1 MENDFG
7 WGMVKPDFL
16 TNGIFPATTGT
27 TYIRA
32 RSQREADRQQFEW
45 VNVTWIQTDGSAG
58 FGGPPGTSLFEWH
71 LDASGTARR
80 MRSARP
86 MSLASRSV
94 CACPPPPHRASHR
107 TFAPCALAVPSSLSA
122 DLMVDLV
129 GFQKK
134 VDSGDF
140 QLPHACRNASVWTLG
155 PVTPLAS
162 RFARLVGA
170 ASAK

>member
-16 TNGIFPATTGT
+16 TTGIFTATTGT

-32 RSQREADRQQFEW
+32 RSQQEADRQQFEW
-45 VNVTWIQTDGSAG
+45 TNVSWIQTDGSAG

-71 LDASGTARR
+71 LDASRTARR
-80 MRSARP
+80 MRRARKLGSHIFSQR
-86 MSLASRSV
+86 MFRYSQQYLSTHVSSV
-94 CACPPPPHRASHR
+94 V
-107 TFAPCALAVPSSLSA
+107 AVPSSLSA

-129 GFQKK
+129 GYQKK
-134 VDSGDF
+134 VDPADF
-140 QLPHACRNASVWTLG
+140 QLPHACLNASLWTRG

-162 RFARLVGA
+162 RFERLTQHM
-170 ASAK
+170 